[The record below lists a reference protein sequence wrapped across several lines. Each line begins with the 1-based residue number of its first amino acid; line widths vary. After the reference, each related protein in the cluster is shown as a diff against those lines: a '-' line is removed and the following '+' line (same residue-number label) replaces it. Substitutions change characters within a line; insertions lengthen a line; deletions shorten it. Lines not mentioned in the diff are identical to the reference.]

1 MWDEA
6 GGAASRVPR
15 VLVVDDD
22 AGVRFTLR
30 EMLRSLPRV
39 EVDESV
45 DGEDAL
51 AKLAA
56 RPYDLVIS
64 DLRMP
69 RMDGMALVRRLS
81 TLPTAP
87 RVIVITAHGS
97 ERFAVEAMKAGAYDY
112 FRKPFE
118 VDELLAVVSRALESV
133 RLREENARLSGELN
147 LSRSLVF
154 VSEPMARLA
163 QLVQLAGSRDVTVLI
178 TGESGTGKERV
189 ADALVRAS
197 PRANRPFLRFNCAA
211 LTEEL
216 AEAELFGHVKG
227 AFTGAHRSRPGLF
240 READGGTLLL
250 DEVGELAP
258 TLQARLLRVLQE
270 GEVRPVGEDRP
281 VKVDVRIIAATHR
294 DLRRLAMEG
303 TFREDLYYRLNVV
316 LLRVPPL
323 RERPEDIPVLARV
336 FLDRFI
342 DRFHTGP
349 LKLPEGFFERLRAL
363 PWPGNVR
370 ELENTLESLVALS
383 SGGMLDLSQLPSAEP
398 GALAPDAP
406 GVVADASRPAAQ
418 EGPAGAGL
426 KERVEAYE
434 RGLVLNALRMAGGN
448 RSEAARRLGIG
459 RATLHDKLRKY
470 GLDDGGEER
479 I

>member
-1 MWDEA
+1 MWDET
-6 GGAASRVPR
+6 AAPAARI
-15 VLVVDDD
+15 LVVDDD

-30 EMLRSLPRV
+30 ELLRSLPGV
-39 EVDESV
+39 EVNDAV

-51 AKLAA
+51 EKLAE
-56 RPYDLVIS
+56 RPCDLIIS

-81 TLPTAP
+81 TFPTAP

-112 FRKPFE
+112 FRKPFD
-118 VDELLAVVSRALESV
+118 VDELLAVVTRALESV

-147 LSRSLVF
+147 LSRSMVF
-154 VSEPMARLA
+154 SSEPMARLA

-178 TGESGTGKERV
+178 CGESGTGKERV

-197 PRANRPFLRFNCAA
+197 PRADRPFLRFNCAA

-216 AEAELFGHVKG
+216 AEAELFGHAKG
-227 AFTGAHRSRPGLF
+227 AFTGAHRTRLGLF

-294 DLRRLAMEG
+294 DLRRLASEG
-303 TFREDLYYRLNVV
+303 AFREDLFYRLNVV
-316 LLRVPPL
+316 QLRVPPL

-336 FLDRFI
+336 FLGRFI

-349 LKLPEGFFERLRAL
+349 LKTPDGFFERLRAL

-383 SGGMLDLSQLPSAEP
+383 SGGVLNLEQLPSAGPVAET
-398 GALAPDAP
+398 ARTAAPQEAP
-406 GVVADASRPAAQ
+406 L
-418 EGPAGAGL
+418 GAGL

-434 RGLVLNALRMAGGN
+434 RGLVLDALRMAAGN

-479 I
+479 M